1 MKKRVSGHTVSKNN
15 QLSWKDNKL
24 YKVNIWEKW
33 RTHPY
38 KTKIL
43 GNDMRPRHL
52 ILSDLIDGKSSP
64 VGIAKELSNYDWDS
78 DDELVILT
86 FDKVANML
94 ERYLR
99 NEFDEDYVE
108 LWANTIEGRDDIGF
122 RSNESENIT
131 EIIFELANP
140 EITQQ
145 LTPDSAREIVKRSS
159 GLS

>member
-1 MKKRVSGHTVSKNN
+1 
-15 QLSWKDNKL
+15 
-24 YKVNIWEKW
+24 
-33 RTHPY
+33 
-38 KTKIL
+38 
-43 GNDMRPRHL
+43 MRPRHL